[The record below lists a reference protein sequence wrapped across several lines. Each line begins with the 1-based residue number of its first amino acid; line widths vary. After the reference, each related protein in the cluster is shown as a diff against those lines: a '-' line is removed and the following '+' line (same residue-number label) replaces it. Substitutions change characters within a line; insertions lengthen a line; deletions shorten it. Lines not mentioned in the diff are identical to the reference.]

1 MIPELKGLDFLD
13 SQILAAYAC
22 LGLLFAG
29 PATAQAFPEGVSSS
43 FSQAK
48 ARIFIGVL
56 YGEIVTLAVL
66 GAGIA
71 TIYLTHRGSF
81 VPQPDWPTLARC
93 AMFGLGAS
101 AMLASLAALASV
113 RFSRRTAMLC
123 LRVAFFGLLILYYYR
138 GQFLTDVGLNAA
150 GACLVVAGLLIALL
164 RKACR

>member
-1 MIPELKGLDFLD
+1 MFQKNPQMETLVTEVRLFGSRISTLRSILPHLALFAAFGIMIPELKGLDFLD

-66 GAGIA
+66 GA
-71 TIYLTHRGSF
+71 
-81 VPQPDWPTLARC
+81 
-93 AMFGLGAS
+93 
-101 AMLASLAALASV
+101 
-113 RFSRRTAMLC
+113 
-123 LRVAFFGLLILYYYR
+123 
-138 GQFLTDVGLNAA
+138 
-150 GACLVVAGLLIALL
+150 
-164 RKACR
+164 